1 MIALFARHAT
11 APNLLLIGM
20 VLFGL
25 LALTRMNKQFFPD
38 FGIDVIVVSVAWP
51 GAGAED
57 VDNGIIQL
65 IEPEVRFLAGV
76 ADVIAVSR
84 EGSASLQLDFEA
96 GTDMQSA
103 LSDVEAAVSR
113 ITNLPEASETPRI
126 RRIVRRAD
134 LLRISI
140 SGDVQER
147 TLKTWAK
154 RMRDGLLRAGV
165 DEVELIG
172 ARDEWILVEAHQRDL
187 LALDLPIQDISRR
200 IAEVSRDIPG
210 GMIGRDTVSRVRSLG
225 LGRTA
230 EEVSA
235 VEVRAFPDGRRLTVG
250 DVATVRESWDERQ
263 PRVWV
268 DRRPAIELIVK
279 RAPAADALETAAA
292 AREFLDDFVPT
303 LPAGISVERYDET
316 SELIDERIDLLVKN
330 GLGGLVIVLLVLFA
344 FLETRIALW
353 VAAGIPAALLAAMGL
368 AWMLGQSINM
378 LMLFGTIL
386 AIGMIVDEAI
396 VVAEYADS
404 RRQQGDT
411 PLQAALKGAERMA
424 GPIFSTT
431 LTTVAAFLPLVMIG
445 GIIGQIVRDIPII
458 VVLALLASLVE
469 CFLVLPG
476 HLYHSFAAPEPSSGR
491 RLARWRRR
499 SVLFHQQFQRRFEKF
514 RHGWFRRMVAR
525 ALDHRYLVLA
535 TGVGLLVISIGIA
548 ASGRIGFTFFPSVEP
563 DKVFATVAM
572 IPGTAREETRERLF
586 EIEQAARSAARAL
599 GAPGIIR
606 HATVVAGAGPRVP
619 GLGPTGDADTVGTV
633 TLYLTAP
640 DRREVRTDDFARA
653 WREHAGSP
661 IGVDT
666 LSIRTPQA
674 GPPGREIDVR
684 LSGDSLRE
692 LDAAAGRVKA
702 LLASYP
708 GVSAIEDNLT
718 PGPREMRLRVSP
730 AGRALGFDTT
740 RAGMQMRGTLE
751 GETALR
757 FARGDEEVEVR
768 VRLSDPPDGL
778 DSLYLFGPGGT
789 EVPLTTLAEVTTSG
803 SHDVIRRERGRRQVA
818 VTADVDETVTTSS
831 RVLAALVRD
840 GLARTATDAGLEWR
854 FAGRAEEEEETF
866 ADMGV
871 GAAVGLVGMFLV
883 LAWIFGSY
891 TRPLAVMA
899 VIPFGFIGV
908 CLAHLLTG
916 FDLTI
921 LSMIGMIGLS
931 GIVINDSI
939 ILMVAIRDHEGDGTP
954 FRDVLVDACCSRL
967 RAVLLTS
974 LTTIGG
980 LLPICFETSLQAQF
994 LIPVALTIVAGLAT
1008 VTFLVLCLVP
1018 AMLLIGRDVR
1028 RLVARRNDGYETP
1041 AEAAAR

>member
-11 APNLLLIGM
+11 APNLLMIGM
-20 VLFGL
+20 LLFGL

-38 FGIDVIVVSVAWP
+38 FGIDVITVSVAWP

-57 VDNGIIQL
+57 VDNGIIQVV
-65 IEPEVRFLAGV
+65 EPEVRFIDGV
-76 ADVIAVSR
+76 KDVIAVSR
-84 EGSASLQLDFEA
+84 EGSASLRLDFEA

-113 ITNLPEASETPRI
+113 ITNLPEDSETPRI

-134 LLRISI
+134 LLRVSI

-165 DEVELIG
+165 DEVELVG

-187 LALDLPIQDISRR
+187 LALDLPIQDIARR

-210 GMIGRDTVSRVRSLG
+210 GMIGQDTVSRVRSLG

-235 VEVRAFPDGRRLTVG
+235 VEVRTFPDGRQLTVG

-263 PRVWV
+263 PRVWI

-292 AREFLDDFVPT
+292 AREFLDGFVPT

-330 GLGGLVIVLLVLFA
+330 GLGGLVIVLLVLFV
-344 FLETRIALW
+344 FLDTRIALW
-353 VAAGIPAALLAAMGL
+353 VAAGIPAALLAALGL

-396 VVAEYADS
+396 VIAEYADS
-404 RRQQGDT
+404 RRQKGDT

-424 GPIFSTT
+424 GPVFSTT

-445 GIIGQIVRDIPII
+445 GVIGQIVRDIPII

-499 SVLFHQQFQRRFEKF
+499 SVLFHQQFQRRFERF
-514 RHGWFRRMVAR
+514 RNGRFRRMVAH

-548 ASGRIGFTFFPSVEP
+548 ASGRVGFTFFPSVEP
-563 DKVFATVAM
+563 DKVFATVTM
-572 IPGTAREETRERLF
+572 IPGAAREETRERLF
-586 EIEQAARSAARAL
+586 SIEQAARSAGQAL
-599 GAPGIIR
+599 GAPDIIR
-606 HATVVAGAGPRVP
+606 HATVVVGTGPRNP
-619 GLGPTGDADTVGTV
+619 GLGPTGNADTTGTI

-640 DRREVRTDDFARA
+640 DRREIRTDDFAHA
-653 WREHAGSP
+653 WRDHAGSP
-661 IGVDT
+661 VGVDT

-692 LDAAAGRVKA
+692 LDAAAERVKA

-708 GVSAIEDNLT
+708 GVSAIEDDLT
-718 PGPREMRLRVSP
+718 PGPREMQLRVSP

-768 VRLSDPPDGL
+768 VRLSEPPDGL

-803 SHDVIRRERGRRQVA
+803 SHDVIRRERGLRQVS

-831 RVLAALVRD
+831 RVLAALLRD
-840 GLARTATDAGLEWR
+840 GLARTVTDAGLEWR
-854 FAGRAEEEEETF
+854 FAGRAEEEGETF

-891 TRPLAVMA
+891 SRPLAVMA

-908 CLAHLLTG
+908 CLVHLLTG

-939 ILMVAIRDHEGDGTP
+939 ILMVAIRDHEGDDIP
-954 FRDVLVDACCSRL
+954 FRDVVVDACCARL

-1028 RLVARRNDGYETP
+1028 GLVARRDHGHEIP

>member
-11 APNLLLIGM
+11 APNLLMIAML
-20 VLFGL
+20 LFGL
-25 LALTRMNKQFFPD
+25 LALSRMNKQFFPD
-38 FGIDVIVVSVAWP
+38 FGIDVIMVSVAWP

-57 VDNGIIQL
+57 VDNGIIQV

-76 ADVIAVSR
+76 KDVIALSR
-84 EGSASLQLDFEA
+84 EGSASLRIDFEA

-103 LSDVEAAVSR
+103 LSEVESAVSI
-113 ITNLPEASETPRI
+113 ITNLPEDSETPRI
-126 RRIVRRAD
+126 RRVIRHED

-140 SGDVQER
+140 SGDMEER

-154 RMRDGLLRAGV
+154 RMRDGLLRTGV

-187 LALDLPIQDISRR
+187 LALDLPIPDVARR
-200 IAEVSRDIPG
+200 IAEASRDIPG
-210 GMIGRDTVSRVRSLG
+210 GTIGRDTVSRVRSLG
-225 LGRTA
+225 LSRTA

-235 VEVRAFPDGRRLTVG
+235 VEVRTFPDGRRLTVG

-268 DRRPAIELIVK
+268 DRRPAIELVVK
-279 RAPAADALETAAA
+279 RAPTADALETAAA
-292 AREFLDDFVPT
+292 AREFLDVFVPT
-303 LPAGISVERYDET
+303 LPAGISVERYDQT
-316 SELIDERIDLLVKN
+316 SELIEERIDLLVKN
-330 GLGGLVIVLLVLFA
+330 GIGGLVIVLLVLFV
-344 FLETRIALW
+344 FLDTRTALW

-404 RRQQGDT
+404 RRQKGDT

-424 GPIFSTT
+424 GPVFSTT

-445 GIIGQIVRDIPII
+445 GVIGQIVRDIPII

-476 HLYHSFAAPEPSSGR
+476 HLYHSFAAPEPSGR
-491 RLARWRRR
+491 RLVRWRRR
-499 SVLFHQQFQRRFEKF
+499 SVLFHQQFQRRFERF
-514 RHGWFRRMVAR
+514 RNGPFRRMVGH
-525 ALDHRYLVLA
+525 ALDHRYLVVT
-535 TGVGLLVISIGIA
+535 TGAALLLIAIGIT
-548 ASGRIGFTFFPSVEP
+548 ASGRVGFTFFPSVEP
-563 DKVFATVAM
+563 DKIFATVTM
-572 IPGTAREETRERLF
+572 IPGTTREETRERLF
-586 EIEQAARSAARAL
+586 EIEQAARSTARTL
-599 GAPGIIR
+599 GAPDIIR
-606 HATVVAGAGPRVP
+606 HATVVVGTGPRAP
-619 GLGPTGDADTVGTV
+619 GPGPMSNNDTLGTV

-640 DRREVRTDDFARA
+640 DRRDVRTDEFARA
-653 WREHAGSP
+653 WNERAGSP
-661 IGVDT
+661 VGVDT

-692 LDAAAGRVKA
+692 LDAAAERVKT

-708 GVSAIEDNLT
+708 GVSAIEDDLT
-718 PGPREMRLRVSP
+718 PGPREMQLRVSP
-730 AGRALGFDTT
+730 AGRALGFDIT

-757 FARGDEEVEVR
+757 FARGDAEVEVL
-768 VRLSDPPDGL
+768 VRLSEPPDGL

-803 SHDVIRRERGRRQVA
+803 SHDAIRRERGLRQVA

-840 GLARTATDAGLEWR
+840 GLARTATDSGLEWR
-854 FAGRAEEEEETF
+854 FAGRAEEEGETF

-871 GAAVGLVGMFLV
+871 GATAGLIGMFLV

-891 TRPLAVMA
+891 SRPLAVMA
-899 VIPFGFIGV
+899 VIPFAFIGV

-939 ILMVAIRDHEGDGTP
+939 VLMVAIRDHEGDDTP
-954 FRDVLVDACCSRL
+954 FRDVVVDACCARL

-1008 VTFLVLCLVP
+1008 VTVLVLCLMP

-1028 RLVARRNDGYETP
+1028 QLVTRRSDGHETQ